1 MLAFVLK
8 RLGWAVLLML
18 VISFVTFIIFF
29 ILPSDAR
36 SIQSGRGSVDPNLQG
51 QFNLEDQSVPEQYAQ
66 FLWSIVRHGNLGK
79 SFREAVPVTYMIQ
92 QALPVTATLVIGGA
106 ILWFLIAVPIGAI
119 SALRPRSLLDRSLMI
134 FVLIGV
140 SCHPVWLGL
149 VLSYFFGYKWPI
161 FPISGYCDFFKP
173 STSCGGPAQWAYH
186 MLLPWITFAFLF
198 AALYARMIRA
208 SMLETLGEDYV
219 RTARAKG
226 ASSFR
231 ILRAHV
237 FRNAMLPVTSM
248 IGMDVGLA
256 FGGAIFIETVYGLPG
271 MGKMLWRA
279 LAVRDLPV
287 IMGVILVVCLAVAL
301 ANLVVDILYSYL
313 DPRVVLT
320 GRGQG
325 AGASVALR
333 PATPRAQ
340 QLAETAPS

>member
-1 MLAFVLK
+1 VIPFVLK
-8 RLGWAVLLML
+8 RLGWALLL
-18 VISFVTFIIFF
+18 VTVISFVTFIIFF

-51 QFNLEDQSVPEQYAQ
+51 QFNLREQSVPEQYAH
-66 FLWSIVRHGNLGK
+66 FLWSVVRHGNLGT
-79 SFREAVPVTYMIQ
+79 SFREAVPVTYMIH
-92 QALPVTATLVIGGA
+92 QALPVTATLVVGGA
-106 ILWFLIAVPIGAI
+106 FLWFLLAVPIGAI
-119 SALRPRSLLDRSLMI
+119 SALRPRTLLDRTLMI

-173 STSCGGPAQWAYH
+173 STSCGGPVQWAYH
-186 MLLPWITFAFLF
+186 MILPWLTFAFLF

-231 ILRAHV
+231 VLRAHV

-248 IGMDVGLA
+248 LGMDVGLA

-271 MGKMLWRA
+271 MGKMLVRA

-301 ANLVVDILYSYL
+301 VNLIVDILYSYL
-313 DPRVVLT
+313 DPRVTVT
-320 GRGQG
+320 GKGEGVG
-325 AGASVALR
+325 AV
-333 PATPRAQ
+333 ATPRPAPRTQ
-340 QLAETAPS
+340 QLADMPS